1 MEKIF
6 KRSDGKELE
15 ILYPPYCEVCGNP
28 IPDTFAR
35 SHPYCAACNRTPDKS
50 DPPVRVR
57 AFGKYLFPYEFPD
70 DILSNEIRR
79 LKTDPAVLPHLLEC
93 MYHAMDHQYPELQD
107 LDIVVPVM
115 RGSGDGG
122 YNQSALLAEGIAARY
137 KKPYLDV
144 LYKKEQY
151 GPLHEIHD
159 HLKKEQEIKGKI
171 GCTHTFNG
179 ESILLIDD
187 TCIDTTTKR
196 ECARVLQAHG
206 AGEIWS
212 LVLGRMVN
220 RTHLEVL
227 RDRNGR

>member
-6 KRSDGKELE
+6 RRSDGKELE

-28 IPDTFAR
+28 IPDSFA
-35 SHPYCAACNRTPDKS
+35 HYNPYCGACNHNSDKCN
-50 DPPVRVR
+50 PPVRVR
-57 AFGKYLFPYEFPD
+57 AFGKYLYPGEFPG
-70 DILSNEIRR
+70 DILSNEIRS
-79 LKTDPAVLPHLLEC
+79 LKTDPAVLPQLLEC
-93 MYHAMDHQYPELQD
+93 MYHAMDYQYPDLQNLD
-107 LDIVVPVM
+107 LVIPVM
-115 RGSGDGG
+115 RGSGDTG
-122 YNQSALLAEGIAARY
+122 YNPSALLAKGIASRY
-137 KKPYLDV
+137 EKQYLDV
-144 LYKKEQY
+144 LYIIEPY
-151 GPLHEIHD
+151 RPLHTIHD
-159 HLKKEQEIKGKI
+159 HLEKEQEIKGKI
-171 GCTHTFNG
+171 GCTQKFNG

-196 ECARVLQAHG
+196 ECASVLRAHG

>member
-15 ILYPPYCEVCGNP
+15 ILYPPYCEICGSP
-28 IPDTFAR
+28 IPEGFK
-35 SHPYCAACNRTPDKS
+35 YCTLCKDLSGRADS
-50 DPPVRVR
+50 PVYVR
-57 AFGKYLFPYEFPD
+57 AFGKYLFQDEFPND
-70 DILSNEIRR
+70 VLSKEIRR

-115 RGSGDGG
+115 RGSDDGC

-144 LYKKEQY
+144 LYKKEPY
-151 GPLHEIHD
+151 RSLHEIHD
-159 HLKKEQEIKGKI
+159 LQEKEREIAGKI

-187 TCIDTTTKR
+187 TCINMVTKR
-196 ECARVLQAHG
+196 ECARVLRAHG

-212 LVLGRMVN
+212 LVLGRMVK
-220 RTHLEVL
+220 REHLRVL
-227 RDRNGR
+227 RGYNGR